1 MTYFSQLRRGMLLVL
16 TLLGI
21 SLLAFSF
28 ACGDD
33 DDDYG
38 GDDNGA
44 PTASADNGDDDDGDD
59 DDGDDDDDD
68 GDGEPVSFDV
78 TMGDNTFDPAEF
90 SVPAGATVTFNL
102 TNEGA
107 AIHNMRIA
115 GEDGDYNTDDDAAS
129 DPDIVSA
136 GDTAVVEWTAPDE
149 AGEIDFQ
156 CDFHPTDM
164 LGTITVE

>member
-28 ACGDD
+28 ACGGDD
-33 DDDYG
+33 DDDDG

-59 DDGDDDDDD
+59 DDGDDDDE
-68 GDGEPVSFDV
+68 DGEPVSFDV
-78 TMGDNTFDPAEF
+78 TMGDNSFDPAEF

-136 GDTAVVEWTAPDE
+136 GGTAVVEWTAPDE

>member
-28 ACGDD
+28 ACGGDD
-33 DDDYG
+33 DDDDG

-44 PTASADNGDDDDGDD
+44 PTASVDNGDDDDGDD
-59 DDGDDDDDD
+59 DDGGD
-68 GDGEPVSFDV
+68 DGEPVSFDV
-78 TMGDNTFDPAEF
+78 TMGDNSFDPAEF